1 MTKGP
6 PVSSQQ
12 DQAAKATARLALK
25 PTVPFSLAITEAAGA
40 FGEDDEEE
48 GAARVEE
55 GAARIEEAGMVMV
68 L

>member
-1 MTKGP
+1 L
-6 PVSSQQ
+6 
-12 DQAAKATARLALK
+12 AT
-25 PTVPFSLAITEAAGA
+25 TEAAGA

-55 GAARIEEAGMVMV
+55 AGMVMV

>member
-1 MTKGP
+1 L
-6 PVSSQQ
+6 
-12 DQAAKATARLALK
+12 AT
-25 PTVPFSLAITEAAGA
+25 TEAAGA